1 METFLYNNQPRAILR
16 VCLMTIFCLI
26 LNGKLHASEQ
36 EQRIQSNITN
46 VTVFLNQAQVT
57 RVAKVNV
64 QAGVTQIIFD
74 RVSPFIN
81 LNSIQVKTESNLTLL
96 SVSQRN
102 NYLLT
107 DDKPKFI
114 LDLEDTLQSVQQQI
128 AILNIRVEALL
139 TEKEVLLSNK
149 NIGGENSGVKVE
161 DLEDALT
168 LFRKRTQEIGEELL
182 RLKET
187 IGKLTGIKNKLQA
200 QLDGYLNNQNS
211 TVEIVVT
218 VKAITPINQT
228 KIEWTYLVGN
238 ASWRP
243 FYDIRVKDTKSP
255 LQLVSKAYITQST
268 GEDWKNVV
276 LKLST
281 ANPNESGTKPE
292 LNTSQLYFR
301 QGYFDRQ
308 DKLEE
313 VRIMRKR
320 PLVSSKA
327 ESDLN
332 AEPSA
337 PELSYHINQAVVNQ
351 ATANIEFTVT
361 SAYTIP
367 SDNNPNQVDLTVNNL
382 NATYSYGAV
391 PKLDKDAFVTA
402 KVSGNDLI
410 NQISGEANVYF
421 DGIYTGKTFINGT
434 VSDSLTLSLGRDKRI
449 QIQRVQLKDFSSKS
463 LTGSTKRELNTWE
476 ITLRNTRKEPIT
488 IEVED
493 QIPVSTDKEIEVKL
507 LNNGNAIVDEN
518 TGKLKWFITLEAE
531 KSQTLRFSFE
541 VKYPKDKFIN
551 AY

>member
-337 PELSYHINQAVVNQ
+337 PELSYHINQAAVNQ

-402 KVSGNDLI
+402 KVAGNDLI